1 MQFKIKDGV
10 DIFELN
16 PWLQAFPEFTKL
28 EGFQMKT
35 VALYADYDSPLRT
48 KPDKERREL
57 AAKIGGYGMEADNK
71 RLNKNGRS
79 FVAGETKSLEEA
91 IAKYREIQYDETQD
105 IFDAYNQQIQEII
118 QLMKTAKMKESE
130 SKNVNLDDLK
140 LAMELAEKATKLSVK
155 LPEIKKAKKEIQD
168 LMNVK
173 DKEPELQ
180 GYVTPSD
187 IPQDDKNTLSELDLY
202 MQRQME
208 NNAK

>member
-35 VALYADYDSPLRT
+35 VALYADYESPLRT

-57 AAKIGGYGMEADNK
+57 AAKIGGYGMESDNK

-91 IAKYREIQYDETQD
+91 IAVYREIQYDETQD

-118 QLMKTAKMKESE
+118 QLMKTAKIKETE
-130 SKNVNLDDLK
+130 SKDVDLEA
-140 LAMELAEKATKLSVK
+140 LELALDLSEKASKLSVK
-155 LPEIKKAKKEIQD
+155 LPAIKKAKKEIQE
-168 LMNVK
+168 LMNIK
-173 DKEPELQ
+173 DNEPELK

-187 IPQDDKNTLSELDLY
+187 IPQDDKNTLSALDMY
-202 MQRQME
+202 MQTQME
-208 NNAK
+208 NK